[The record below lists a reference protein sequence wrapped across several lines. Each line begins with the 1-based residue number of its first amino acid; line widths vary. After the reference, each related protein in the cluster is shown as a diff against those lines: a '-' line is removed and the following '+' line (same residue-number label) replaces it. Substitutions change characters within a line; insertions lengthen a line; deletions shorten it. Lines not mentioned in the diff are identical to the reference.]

1 MYVWFKFLFTSP
13 NKVSSYSC
21 PYYTFFQI
29 FVNFF
34 FTSFTS
40 LEAVFVSRP
49 CLYYYKGSLLCQPF
63 FHIFFT
69 FFSSF
74 FLLSLQPGS
83 SLNFFNQ
90 LKLPSLKSLH
100 CETHIPQLLRYLNDS
115 LTFLKQQYQRQI
127 AKYLWHKIFARYDL
141 KHHQTPQMRKV

>member
-21 PYYTFFQI
+21 PYYTFFKI

-34 FTSFTS
+34 FTFLLLSKRS
-40 LEAVFVSRP
+40 LFLDHVCIITKSVFFVN
-49 CLYYYKGSLLCQPF
+49 LF
-63 FHIFFT
+63 FIFFY

-74 FLLSLQPGS
+74 FLLSLQPAS
-83 SLNFFNQ
+83 SMSFFNQ

-127 AKYLWHKIFARYDL
+127 AKYSWHKIFARYDL